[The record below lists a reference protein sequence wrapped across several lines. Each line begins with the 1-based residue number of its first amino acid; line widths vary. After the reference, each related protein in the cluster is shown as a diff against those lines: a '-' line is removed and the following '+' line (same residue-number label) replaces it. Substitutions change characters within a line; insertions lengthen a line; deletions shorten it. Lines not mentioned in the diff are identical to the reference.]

1 VDLHVLNR
9 LVLEDLS
16 HGLLDLCQKML
27 EWLHCRGNKFTE
39 AQFRAMF
46 RGDYKE
52 EVRDLI

>member
-1 VDLHVLNR
+1 VDLHVLKR

-27 EWLHCRGNKFTE
+27 EWLHGRGNKFTE

-46 RGDYKE
+46 RGDYEE